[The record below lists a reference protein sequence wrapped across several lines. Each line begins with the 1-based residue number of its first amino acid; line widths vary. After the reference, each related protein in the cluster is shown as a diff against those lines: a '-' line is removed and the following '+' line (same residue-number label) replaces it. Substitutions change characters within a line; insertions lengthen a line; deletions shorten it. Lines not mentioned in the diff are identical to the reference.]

1 MTDSDIGPGPQ
12 EIDEDFGTALA
23 VMDDYERRL
32 ELRLE
37 IKKWYVRKF
46 NLLFWLVIAA
56 IAVKIAFGYFGS

>member
-1 MTDSDIGPGPQ
+1 MTDNDIGPGPQ

>member
-1 MTDSDIGPGPQ
+1 MTESDMGPDPQ
-12 EIDEDFGTALA
+12 EIEEDFGTALA
-23 VMDDYERRL
+23 IMDDYERRL

>member
-32 ELRLE
+32 NLRLE
-37 IKKWYVRKF
+37 LEKWYVRKF

-56 IAVKIAFGYFGS
+56 MAVKIAFNYFGS

>member
-56 IAVKIAFGYFGS
+56 IAVKIAFGYLRS